1 MPRTF
6 FELRGNLAGKI
17 VRNSGKIV
25 RNNSS
30 HMMRLPKKAVLR
42 NNYYFNNTCNEEL
55 HKDFSRELSRE
66 HPRQLIK
73 NIARRIY
80 QEEYQ

>member
-1 MPRTF
+1 MTMPRTF

-17 VRNSGKIV
+17 VRNAGKIV

-55 HKDFSRELSRE
+55 HKDFSRE